1 MIKKYFYKIT
11 VTLILIL
18 FLLSL
23 VSNLSF
29 SADTS
34 SITILHTN
42 DTHSHIEEIAR
53 RVTLIRQVQK
63 EVGMDKVLLLDAG
76 DVFSGTPYFTI
87 YKGSA
92 DVRFMNYAGYNAMTL
107 GNHEFDMGPGVLAR
121 FIDKANFPVLCANF
135 DFSKEEALKDKV
147 KSWVIVEKGREKFGI
162 FGLTTPETAEISS
175 PGKNIVINDYLEIAK
190 AIVKELESNGINKII
205 ALTHIGWDNDI
216 RLAKE
221 VKGIDIIVGGHS
233 HTLPKSY
240 PTIITD
246 DNIPT
251 LIVQANE
258 YGKYLGRLDVV
269 FNNNGVIQSWKG
281 SLISI
286 DNKIKEESLCKIKLE
301 DYRKPVTKLM
311 NAIVGESLVDLDGER
326 SRVRFQETNLAN
338 LITDAMLAKAKIV
351 NAVIA
356 IQNGGGIRASIPK
369 GKITLGQIMTVL
381 PFGNYLV
388 ALDITGQ
395 QIIDALENGVSQV
408 KDLAGRF
415 PQVSGLRFVWDPNA
429 EVGKRIISVEVKNPD
444 GTYQPID
451 PSKTYRIV
459 TNNFLAQGGD
469 GYTVFQKGTNFI
481 NLGFVDY
488 EVLREY
494 IQKNSPVNPKI
505 EGRIIRK

>member
-1 MIKKYFYKIT
+1 MYKKLGVKLVVILT
-11 VTLILIL
+11 VVLL
-18 FLLSL
+18 LLSL
-23 VSNLSF
+23 APSLSF
-29 SADTS
+29 SANS

-53 RVTLIRQVQK
+53 RVTLIKNIRK
-63 EVGMDKVLLLDAG
+63 EVGRDKVLLLDAG

-92 DVRFMNYAGYNAMTL
+92 DVRFMNYAGYDAMTL
-107 GNHEFDMGPGVLAR
+107 GNHEFDMGPKVLAN
-121 FIDKANFPVLCANF
+121 FIEKAKFPILSANF

-147 KSWVIVEKGREKFGI
+147 KGWVIIEKGGEKYGI

-175 PGKNIVINDYLEIAK
+175 PGKNILINDYLETAK
-190 AIVKELESNGINKII
+190 EIVKQLESMGINKII
-205 ALTHIGWDNDI
+205 ALTHIGWDNDV

-221 VKGIDIIVGGHS
+221 VQGIDVIVGGHS
-233 HTLPKSY
+233 HTLPSAY
-240 PTIITD
+240 PTVITH
-246 DNIPT
+246 DNGVT

-269 FNNNGVIQSWKG
+269 FNDSGVIQSWKG
-281 SLISI
+281 SLVAI
-286 DNKIKEESLCKIKLE
+286 DNKIQEEALCKIKLE
-301 DYRKPVTKLM
+301 DYKKPVTRLM
-311 NAIVGESLVDLDGER
+311 NTVVGETLVDLDGER
-326 SRVRFQETNLAN
+326 SRVRSQETNLAN
-338 LITDAMLAKAKIV
+338 LITDAMLDKAKIV
-351 NAVIA
+351 NALIA

-388 ALDITGQ
+388 TLDLTGQ
-395 QIIDALENGVSQV
+395 QIIEALENGVSQV

-429 EVGKRIISVEVKNPD
+429 EVGKRIVSVEIKNPD

-451 PSKTYRIV
+451 PNKTYRVV

-469 GYTVFQKGTNFI
+469 GYTVFQKGTNVI

-488 EVLREY
+488 EVLKEY
-494 IQKNSPVNPKI
+494 IQNNSPVNPKV
-505 EGRIIRK
+505 EGRITTK

>member
-1 MIKKYFYKIT
+1 ML
-11 VTLILIL
+11 VL

-23 VSNLSF
+23 IPSLSF
-29 SADTS
+29 SADTF

-42 DTHSHIEEIAR
+42 DTHAHLEEIAR

-63 EVGMDKVLLLDAG
+63 EVGKDKVLLLDAG

-92 DVRFMNYAGYNAMTL
+92 DVRFMNYAGYTAMTL
-107 GNHEFDMGPGVLAR
+107 GNHEFDVGPNVLAR
-121 FIDKANFPVLCANF
+121 FIEKAKFPILCANF

-147 KSWVIVEKGREKFGI
+147 KSWVIVEKGGEKLGI

-175 PGKNIVINDYLEIAK
+175 PGKNIVINDYVEIAK
-190 AIVKELESNGINKII
+190 AMVKELESRGINKII
-205 ALTHIGWDNDI
+205 ALTHIGWDNDVK
-216 RLAKE
+216 LAKE
-221 VKGIDIIVGGHS
+221 VEGIDIIVGGHS

-240 PTIITD
+240 PTVVAD
-246 DNIPT
+246 DSTPT

-269 FNNNGVIQSWKG
+269 FNNTGVIQSWKG
-281 SLISI
+281 NLITI
-286 DNKIKEESLCKIKLE
+286 DNKIEEESLCKIKIE
-301 DYRKPVTKLM
+301 DYKKPVTKMM
-311 NAIVGESLVDLDGER
+311 NAVVGESLVDLDGDR
-326 SRVRFQETNLAN
+326 SRVRSQETNLAN
-338 LITDAMLAKAKIV
+338 LITDAMLAKAKVV

-369 GKITLGQIMTVL
+369 GKVTLGQIMTVL

-388 ALDITGQ
+388 ALDLTGQ
-395 QIIDALENGVSQV
+395 QIIEALENGVSQV

-415 PQVSGLRFVWDPNA
+415 PQVSGLRFVWDSSA
-429 EVGKRIISVEVKNPD
+429 EIGKRIVSVEVKNPD

-494 IQKNSPVNPKI
+494 IQNNSPVNPQI
-505 EGRIIRK
+505 EGRIIKK

>member
-1 MIKKYFYKIT
+1 MNRKFLGKLT
-11 VTLILIL
+11 VTLALVL

-23 VSNLSF
+23 VPLSSF
-29 SADTS
+29 SADTFS
-34 SITILHTN
+34 VTILHTN

-53 RVTLIRQVQK
+53 RVTLIRQVQR
-63 EVGMDKVLLLDAG
+63 EVGRNKVLLLDAG
-76 DVFSGTPYFTI
+76 DVFSGTPYFTV

-92 DVRFMNYAGYNAMTL
+92 DVRFMNYAGYDAMAL
-107 GNHEFDMGPGVLAR
+107 GNHEFDMGPKVLAN
-121 FIDKANFPVLCANF
+121 FIEKAKFSVLCANF
-135 DFSKEEALKDKV
+135 DFSKEDTLKDKV
-147 KSWVIVEKGREKFGI
+147 KSWVVIEKGGEKFGV

-175 PGKNIVINDYLEIAK
+175 PGKNIVINDYLETAK
-190 AIVKELESNGINKII
+190 AIVKELESKGINKII
-205 ALTHIGWDNDI
+205 ALTHIGWDNDV

-221 VKGIDIIVGGHS
+221 VEGIDVIVGGHS
-233 HTLPKSY
+233 HTLPQSY
-240 PTIITD
+240 PTVIAD
-246 DNIPT
+246 DNTPT

-269 FNNNGVIQSWKG
+269 FNNAGVIQSWKG
-281 SLISI
+281 NLIPV
-286 DNKIKEESLCKIKLE
+286 DNKIKEEPLCKVKFE
-301 DYRKPVTKLM
+301 DYKKPVNKMM
-311 NAIVGESLVDLDGER
+311 NAVVGESLVDLDGER
-326 SRVRFQETNLAN
+326 SRVRSQETNLAN

-381 PFGNYLV
+381 PFSNYLV
-388 ALDITGQ
+388 ALDLTGQ
-395 QIIDALENGVSQV
+395 QIIEALENGVSQV

-429 EVGKRIISVEVKNPD
+429 EVGKRVVSVEVKNPD

-488 EVLREY
+488 DVLREY
-494 IQKNSPVNPKI
+494 IQNKSPVNPQI
-505 EGRIIRK
+505 EGRIIKK

>member
-1 MIKKYFYKIT
+1 MSKKFFNRLV
-11 VTLILIL
+11 VTLVIVLL
-18 FLLSL
+18 FLSL
-23 VSNLSF
+23 VPSLSF
-29 SADTS
+29 STDAF

-63 EVGMDKVLLLDAG
+63 EVGRNKVLLLDAG

-92 DVRFMNYAGYNAMTL
+92 DVRFMNYAGYDAMTL
-107 GNHEFDMGPGVLAR
+107 GNHEFDMGPNVLAR
-121 FIDKANFPVLCANF
+121 FIEKAKFPILCANF
-135 DFSKEEALKDKV
+135 DFSKEDALKDKV
-147 KSWVIVEKGREKFGI
+147 KSWVIVEKGGEKFGV

-175 PGKNIVINDYLEIAK
+175 PGKNIAINDYLETAK
-190 AIVKELESNGINKII
+190 IIVKELESRGINKII
-205 ALTHIGWDNDI
+205 ALSHIGWDNDV

-221 VKGIDIIVGGHS
+221 VEGIDIIVGGHS

-240 PTIITD
+240 PTVVAD
-246 DNIPT
+246 DNTPT

-258 YGKYLGRLDVV
+258 YGKYLGRLDVI
-269 FNNNGVIQSWKG
+269 FNNAGIIQSWKG
-281 SLISI
+281 NLIAI
-286 DNKIKEESLCKIKLE
+286 DSKIKEESLCKIKLE
-301 DYRKPVTKLM
+301 DYKKPVTKLM
-311 NAIVGESLVDLDGER
+311 NTVVGESLIDLDGER
-326 SRVRFQETNLAN
+326 SRVRSQETNLAN
-338 LITDAMLAKAKIV
+338 LVTDAMLAKAKVV

-388 ALDITGQ
+388 TLDLTGQ
-395 QIIDALENGVSQV
+395 QIIEALENGVSQV

-429 EVGKRIISVEVKNPD
+429 DVGKRIVSVEIKNPD

-451 PSKTYRIV
+451 PTRTYRVV

-488 EVLREY
+488 DVLREY
-494 IQKNSPVNPKI
+494 IQKNSPINPQI
-505 EGRIIRK
+505 EGRIIKK